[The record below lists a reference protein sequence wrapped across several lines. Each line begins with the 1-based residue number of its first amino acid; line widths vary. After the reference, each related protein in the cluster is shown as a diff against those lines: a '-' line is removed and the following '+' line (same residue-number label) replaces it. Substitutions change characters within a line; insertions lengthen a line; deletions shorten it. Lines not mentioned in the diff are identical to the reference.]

1 MMREFF
7 MSLRQRL
14 AIIGSQFKKNAD
26 QPVELS
32 SSRQLS
38 SEQQKPLP
46 QKSLPQTTVTY
57 AVWILGALAAVL
69 LVVSLADGGDG
80 REKFLQLLVGGIAL
94 GSIYALLSFGFVIV
108 YKATGVFNLA
118 QGGFVLLG
126 TYLAYQ
132 FYVDWGWIFG
142 LALAATVIVMATV
155 GAGIERAVMRKMLTK
170 PTFTA
175 IMVTLA
181 ILIVLEQITRSIWN
195 SPGLVL
201 AAPWG
206 TGRIQPGG
214 VTIRYLDFW
223 TVGFTFV
230 LLGAFFLF
238 FRYSR
243 LGLGMRAT
251 AFDREVASAQ
261 GVRVGL
267 SFALSW
273 AIAAAVATVAGVL
286 LTSRSGGALTPA
298 VGYVALRAF
307 PAMILGGLDSTGG
320 AVAGGVII
328 GVAEVMVQGYVD
340 VDWLGESF
348 ETVVPYLVMLPI
360 LLWRPHGL
368 FGTKAVERV

>member
-1 MMREFF
+1 MRDFF
-7 MSLRQRL
+7 ESLRQKVLGWKASGRD
-14 AIIGSQFKKNAD
+14 ASSRDASSRGISNT
-26 QPVELS
+26 S
-32 SSRQLS
+32 SSLKNTRS
-38 SEQQKPLP
+38 PLHD
-46 QKSLPQTTVTY
+46 TFVY
-57 AVWILGALAAVL
+57 AAWTLGSLAAVL
-69 LVVSLADGGDG
+69 LIASLADGGDG

-132 FYVDWGWIFG
+132 FYTDWGWMFV
-142 LALAATVIVMATV
+142 LALAAAVIAMAAI

-181 ILIVLEQITRSIWN
+181 ILIVIEQITRSIWN

-238 FRYSR
+238 FRFTR
-243 LGLGMRAT
+243 IGLGMRAT

-298 VGYVALRAF
+298 ISYVALRAF
-307 PAMILGGLDSTGG
+307 PAMILGGLDSAGG

-360 LLWRPHGL
+360 LLWRPSGL
-368 FGTKAVERV
+368 FGTRAVERV

>member
-1 MMREFF
+1 MRDFLD
-7 MSLRQRL
+7 SLRQKALGWKASSLDVFRQGVSRL
-14 AIIGSQFKKNAD
+14 DVSRRDADIQGKDTRSPMHDALVYAAWTIG
-26 QPVELS
+26 VL
-32 SSRQLS
+32 
-38 SEQQKPLP
+38 
-46 QKSLPQTTVTY
+46 V
-57 AVWILGALAAVL
+57 AVL
-69 LVVSLADGGDG
+69 LMVSLADGGDG

-132 FYVDWGWIFG
+132 FYSDWGWLFG
-142 LALAATVIVMATV
+142 LALVAAVLVMAAI

-181 ILIVLEQITRSIWN
+181 LLIVIEQITRSIWN

-238 FRYSR
+238 FRYTR
-243 LGLGMRAT
+243 IGLGMRAT

-298 VGYVALRAF
+298 ISYVALRAF
-307 PAMILGGLDSTGG
+307 PAMILGGLDSAGG

-360 LLWRPHGL
+360 LLWRPSGL
-368 FGTKAVERV
+368 FGTRAVERV

>member
-340 VDWLGESF
+340 VDWLSDTCPVYPVSRF
-348 ETVVPYLVMLPI
+348 KPI
-360 LLWRPHGL
+360 AAP
-368 FGTKAVERV
+368 E